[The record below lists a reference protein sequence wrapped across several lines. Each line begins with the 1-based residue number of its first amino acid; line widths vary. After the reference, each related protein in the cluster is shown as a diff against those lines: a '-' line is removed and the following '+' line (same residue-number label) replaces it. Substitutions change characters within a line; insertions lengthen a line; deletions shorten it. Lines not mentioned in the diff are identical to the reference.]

1 MKNRIKLLS
10 EQVEALKYTLVQLI
24 NKSLENQES
33 LESLVEKSERLRE
46 QAKVFKKRSQTLNE
60 TMWLQAHKKTM
71 KMVAFFLGV
80 AIVGVFSLLGGLGIM
95 AQSTAFLLVLAT
107 VALTTA
113 FIAGVELFSQLQA
126 AGKLKN
132 PFQFFNNRKTE
143 RDGDQSPSSS
153 LERN

>member
-1 MKNRIKLLS
+1 MKPCGCKH
-10 EQVEALKYTLVQLI
+10 T
-24 NKSLENQES
+24 
-33 LESLVEKSERLRE
+33 
-46 QAKVFKKRSQTLNE
+46 KKP
-60 TMWLQAHKKTM
+60 
-71 KMVAFFLGV
+71 V

-132 PFQFFNNRKTE
+132 PFQFFNRKTE
-143 RDGDQSPSSS
+143 RDVGHQVPYPKP
-153 LERN
+153 E